1 MFSCVPMS
9 SRFFLLCSLCNISA
23 NYLSHLVVSAFST
36 NRFTLYTAMLIF
48 ISVPLSPKTPV
59 RHFFQFLFIKAI
71 QSDNNIIYILGL
83 ELVLGCSHSSFLSLT
98 SGSAKMS
105 PSRGQNIF
113 MAAKMDSVV
122 FYYSV
127 SFIQVRIETY
137 FSQSQDSCT
146 SSGSFEKSG
155 SRIGVKAFQ

>member
-1 MFSCVPMS
+1 MS

-71 QSDNNIIYILGL
+71 QSDNNIIYIRGL
-83 ELVLGCSHSSFLSLT
+83 ELVLGCSHSSFLTLT

-105 PSRGQNIF
+105 PSRGQNTF
-113 MAAKMDSVV
+113 MAAKMV

-127 SFIQVRIETY
+127 FIYPGQNRNILQPVARFLHKFRKLREKWQPNW
-137 FSQSQDSCT
+137 SQSIPIVRY
-146 SSGSFEKSG
+146 E
-155 SRIGVKAFQ
+155 VKKI

>member
-1 MFSCVPMS
+1 MFSRVPMS
-9 SRFFLLCSLCNISA
+9 SRFFLLFSLCNISA

-83 ELVLGCSHSSFLSLT
+83 ELVLGCSHSSFLTLT
-98 SGSAKMS
+98 SGSANMS
-105 PSRGQNIF
+105 PSQNIF
-113 MAAKMDSVV
+113 MAAKMDSLV
-122 FYYSV
+122 FCCSV